1 MTLEAAVQ
9 DVVTKLKAQNLTR
22 GDTKPLTVTDA
33 DPLPGQVDRP
43 AAVCVTFAG
52 IQPTDWRL
60 SVRLYVD
67 ASSDVPSAEKLARSL
82 APTLD
87 AALDAVPA
95 PRSGWAKTF
104 SPGFSAY
111 VIETFLDYPRDDF

>member
-9 DVVTKLKAQNLTR
+9 DVVAKLTAKALTR
-22 GDTKPLTVTDA
+22 GDGQPLVITDA
-33 DPLPGQVDRP
+33 DPLPGKTDRP

-67 ASSDVPSAEKLARSL
+67 ASSDVPAAEKLARSL
-82 APTLD
+82 TPSLD
-87 AALDAVPA
+87 AALDAVPV
-95 PRSGWAKTF
+95 PRSAWAKAF
-104 SPGFSAY
+104 SPGFYAY